1 MDYQLAQ
8 QQTAQMQQQMQGL
21 AQQLQA
27 LATKISANAKD
38 AASARE
44 LNMDLREI
52 GMSIAGF
59 GQSTQLMLQQMAQY
73 IQGLEAQLQSHPQ
86 PTLQPRG
93 WMQAPAFGSGG
104 GFFGTML
111 SGLGLGA
118 GMGIGE
124 DLVNDIF
131 RAF

>member
-1 MDYQLAQ
+1 MDYQVAQ
-8 QQTAQMQQQMQGL
+8 QQTVQMQQQMQSI

-27 LATKISANAKD
+27 LATKIQ
-38 AASARE
+38 ASTPDPATARE

-52 GMSIAGF
+52 GMGIAGF

-73 IQGLEAQLQSHPQ
+73 IQGLEAQMQSHPQ

-93 WMQAPAFGSGG
+93 WAQAPAFGGGG

-118 GMGIGE
+118 GVGIGQ

-131 RAF
+131 RAL

>member
-1 MDYQLAQ
+1 MDYQVAQ
-8 QQTAQMQQQMQGL
+8 QQTAQMQQQLQTL
-21 AQQLQA
+21 AQQLQT
-27 LATKISANAKD
+27 LAGKIQAG
-38 AASARE
+38 AR
-44 LNMDLREI
+44 
-52 GMSIAGF
+52 GIAGF

-86 PTLQPRG
+86 PTLAPRG
-93 WMQAPAFGSGG
+93 WMQAPAFGGGG

-118 GMGIGE
+118 GLGIGQ

>member
-1 MDYQLAQ
+1 MDFQVAQ
-8 QQTAQMQQQMQGL
+8 QQTAQMQQQMQAL

-27 LATKISANAKD
+27 LATKIQANAKD
-38 AASARE
+38 PAAARE
-44 LNMDLREI
+44 LSMDLREI
-52 GMSIAGF
+52 GMGIAGF

-73 IQGLEAQLQSHPQ
+73 IQGLEGQLQSHPQ

-93 WMQAPAFGSGG
+93 WMQAPSFGGGG

-111 SGLGLGA
+111 SGLGIGA
-118 GMGIGE
+118 GVGIGQ